1 MKPVATH
8 FHRNLAPKEGK
19 LSMLK
24 NVNFCPSV
32 LDDFMYSLW
41 TSLTPYWLGGNT
53 SSWACFGLEE
63 LIFHMVYL
71 GAQEGVQKLVFQDD
85 QYARSTLEK
94 LLELLKYGNR
104 FEKGL

>member
-32 LDDFMYSLW
+32 LDDFM
-41 TSLTPYWLGGNT
+41 
-53 SSWACFGLEE
+53 SSRGSPEASFSG
-63 LIFHMVYL
+63 
-71 GAQEGVQKLVFQDD
+71 
-85 QYARSTLEK
+85 RSIC
-94 LLELLKYGNR
+94 
-104 FEKGL
+104 